1 MSQTSIAV
9 KSRNLQK
16 HFGEGESRISVL
28 RGVDFDVHLGEMGF
42 LVGPSGS
49 GKTTLLSVVAGL
61 LDSSGGSLEV
71 LGKEVEKLPAE
82 QRILFRRQN
91 LGFVFQQY
99 NLLPALTAAENAAVP
114 LMAAGVKTREAIQRA
129 GGLLKA
135 LKMGK
140 RLQSLP
146 SQLSGGE
153 QQRVALARALIHE
166 PRLVVCDEPTAAL
179 DAETG
184 QTVMQLLSDIAVR
197 PDRAVLVVTHDNRIF
212 HFADRMAFMD
222 DGKIVRTEL
231 KQLAD
236 PVPIPNLPQN
246 NQIQGAIFQ

>member
-1 MSQTSIAV
+1 
-9 KSRNLQK
+9 
-16 HFGEGESRISVL
+16 
-28 RGVDFDVHLGEMGF
+28 
-42 LVGPSGS
+42 
-49 GKTTLLSVVAGL
+49 
-61 LDSSGGSLEV
+61 
-71 LGKEVEKLPAE
+71 
-82 QRILFRRQN
+82 
-91 LGFVFQQY
+91 
-99 NLLPALTAAENAAVP
+99 
-114 LMAAGVKTREAIQRA
+114 
-129 GGLLKA
+129 LLKV

-140 RLQSLP
+140 RLQSRP

-166 PRLVVCDEPTAAL
+166 PRLVVCDEPTSAL

-222 DGKIVRTEL
+222 DGKIVRTEM

-236 PVPIPNLPQN
+236 AVPIINLSQN